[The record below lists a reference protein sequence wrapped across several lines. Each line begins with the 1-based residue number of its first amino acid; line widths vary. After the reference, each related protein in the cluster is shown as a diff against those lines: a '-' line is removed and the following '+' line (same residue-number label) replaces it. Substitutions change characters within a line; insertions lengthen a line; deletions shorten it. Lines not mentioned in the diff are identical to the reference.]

1 MNHNNVPPS
10 VSFAPN
16 PSMLNLA
23 IAILI
28 MLLGSALCSGTETA
42 LLSVPLLK
50 ARQLAQTK
58 QPAALALYA
67 IRQRISRPI
76 ATIVILNN
84 LFNIV
89 GSIII
94 GGIATRAFGDALLG
108 VFSGLLTFLVIVLG
122 EILPKTLGERY
133 AVKIALLVAIPVRT
147 LAWLFTPVVW
157 LLEKVTNPFM
167 APGQLPITNETEIK
181 LLATIGHQEGII
193 EADEAEMI
201 RRVFRLN
208 DMKAIDIMT
217 PRVAVTHLPGDSTIA
232 EAQEDILSS
241 QHSRILVS
249 DTDIDRTLGLVLKN
263 ELITALIRGQGGQRL
278 STVARPVRFVA
289 ETERA
294 DKLLQDFQNARE
306 HLAVVVDEYGGV
318 SGVVTLEDV
327 LEVLTGEI
335 VDETDRNID
344 LQTLAR
350 QRGRQILR
358 TRGFNWPSDR

>member
-1 MNHNNVPPS
+1 
-10 VSFAPN
+10 
-16 PSMLNLA
+16 MLNLA

-28 MLLGSALCSGTETA
+28 MLLGSAICSGTETA

-50 ARQLAQTK
+50 ARQLAQSK
-58 QPAALALYA
+58 RPPAVALYA
-67 IRQRISRPI
+67 IRQKINRPV

-89 GSIII
+89 GSIAI
-94 GGIATRAFGDALLG
+94 GSIAARTFGDALLG
-108 VFSGLLTFLVIVLG
+108 LFSGVLTFLVIVLG
-122 EILPKTLGERY
+122 EIIPKTLGERY
-133 AVKIALLVAIPVRT
+133 AIPIALLVAIPVRT
-147 LAWLFTPVVW
+147 LAWMFTPIIW
-157 LLEKVTNPFM
+157 LLEKVTSPFM
-167 APGQLPITNETEIK
+167 TAGQHPITNETEIK
-181 LLATIGHQEGII
+181 LMATIGHQEGII

-208 DMKAIDIMT
+208 DIKSIDIMT
-217 PRVAVTHLPGDSTIA
+217 PRVAVTHLSGDLTIA
-232 EAQEDILSS
+232 AALEQILQS

-249 DTDIDRTLGLVLKN
+249 DSDIDRILGLVLKN
-263 ELITALIRGQGGQRL
+263 ELLTALIRGQGQQRL
-278 STVARPVRFVA
+278 SQVVRPVRFVA

-294 DKLLQDFQNARE
+294 DKLLQDFQTARE

-335 VDETDRNID
+335 VDETDRSID
-344 LQTLAR
+344 LQIQAR

-358 TRGFNWPSDR
+358 SRGFNWPSEPQSPRTQNPRRD

>member
-1 MNHNNVPPS
+1 
-10 VSFAPN
+10 
-16 PSMLNLA
+16 MLNLA
-23 IAILI
+23 IAISV

-50 ARQLAQTK
+50 ARQLAQSNR
-58 QPAALALYA
+58 PAETALYA
-67 IRQRISRPI
+67 IREQINRPI

-89 GSIII
+89 GSIAI
-94 GGIATRAFGDALLG
+94 GSIAAQTFGDALLG
-108 VFSGLLTFLVIVLG
+108 VFSGILTFLVIVLG
-122 EILPKTLGERY
+122 EILPKTLAERY
-133 AVKIALLVAIPVRT
+133 AIPIALGVAIPVRT
-147 LAWLFTPVVW
+147 LTWLFSPVVW
-157 LLEKVTNPFM
+157 LLEKITSPFM
-167 APGQLPITNETEIK
+167 APGRHPITNEAEIK
-181 LLATIGHQEGII
+181 LMAAIGHQEGII

-208 DMKAIDIMT
+208 DMKSMDIMT
-217 PRVAVTHLPGDSTIA
+217 PRVAITHLPGDLTIA
-232 EAQEDILSS
+232 EAEEQILNS

-249 DTDIDRTLGLVLKN
+249 DHDIDHIVGLVLKN
-263 ELITALIRGQGGQRL
+263 ELLSALIQGQGDQFL
-278 STVARPVRFVA
+278 CEVARPIRFVS

-294 DKLLQDFQNARE
+294 DKLLQDFQTARE

-335 VDETDRNID
+335 VDETDRSID

-358 TRGFNWPSDR
+358 TRGFNWPSEG

>member
-1 MNHNNVPPS
+1 
-10 VSFAPN
+10 
-16 PSMLNLA
+16 MLNLA

-28 MLLGSALCSGTETA
+28 MLLGSALCSCSEAA

-50 ARQLAQTK
+50 ARQLAESK
-58 QPAALALYA
+58 QPAAIALLA
-67 IRQRISRPI
+67 IRQKINRPI

-89 GSIII
+89 GSVLI
-94 GGIATRAFGDALLG
+94 GGIAANVFNDALLG
-108 VFSGLLTFLVIVLG
+108 VFTGILTLLVILFG
-122 EILPKTLGERY
+122 EIFPKILGERY
-133 AVKIALLVAIPVRT
+133 AIPIALALVIPVQWLT
-147 LAWLFTPVVW
+147 WLFTPIVL
-157 LLEKVTNPFM
+157 LLEKLT
-167 APGQLPITNETEIK
+167 APLTSQGNSPSTNEAEIK
-181 LLATIGHQEGII
+181 LMATIGHQEGII

-208 DMKAIDIMT
+208 DMKSADIMT
-217 PRVAVTHLPGDSTIA
+217 PRVAVTHLPGDLTIA
-232 EAQEDILSS
+232 AALDQILQS

-249 DTDIDRTLGLVLKN
+249 DSDIDRILGLVLKN
-263 ELITALIRGQGGQRL
+263 EVLTALIRGQGQQRL
-278 STVARPVRFVA
+278 SQVARPVRFVA

-294 DKLLQDFQNARE
+294 DKLLQDFQTARE

-335 VDETDRNID
+335 VDETDRSID
-344 LQTLAR
+344 LQIQAR

-358 TRGFNWPSDR
+358 SRGFNWPSEP

>member
-1 MNHNNVPPS
+1 
-10 VSFAPN
+10 
-16 PSMLNLA
+16 MLNLA

-28 MLLGSALCSGTETA
+28 MLLGSALCSGIETA

-50 ARQLAQTK
+50 ARQLAQSK

-67 IRQRISRPI
+67 IRNKINRPV

-89 GSIII
+89 GSIAI
-94 GGIATRAFGDALLG
+94 GSIAARTFGDALLG
-108 VFSGLLTFLVIVLG
+108 VFSGVLTFLVIVVG

-133 AVKIALLVAIPVRT
+133 AIPIALLVAIPVRT
-147 LAWLFTPVVW
+147 LTWAFTPIVW
-157 LLEKVTNPFM
+157 LLERITNPFM
-167 APGQLPITNETEIK
+167 ASGQRPITNEAEIK
-181 LLATIGHQEGII
+181 LMAAIGHQEGII

-201 RRVFRLN
+201 LRVFRLN
-208 DMKAIDIMT
+208 DMKSINIMT
-217 PRVAVTHLPGDSTIA
+217 PRVAITHLPGSLTIA
-232 EAQEDILSS
+232 EAEAQILSS

-249 DTDIDRTLGLVLKN
+249 DSDIDHLLGLVLKN
-263 ELITALIRGQGGQRL
+263 ELLTALIRSQGHLLL
-278 STVARPVRFVA
+278 SQVARPVRFVA

-294 DKLLQDFQNARE
+294 DKLLQDFQTARE

-318 SGVVTLEDV
+318 SGVVTLEDA

-335 VDETDRNID
+335 VDETDRSID
-344 LQTLAR
+344 LQTQAR

-358 TRGFNWPSDR
+358 TRGFNWPAEH

>member
-1 MNHNNVPPS
+1 
-10 VSFAPN
+10 
-16 PSMLNLA
+16 MLNLA

-28 MLLGSALCSGTETA
+28 MLLGSALCSGIETA

-50 ARQLAQTK
+50 VRQLAQSN

-67 IRQRISRPI
+67 VRQKINRPV

-89 GSIII
+89 GSITI
-94 GGIATRAFGDALLG
+94 GGIAAKAFGDAMLG
-108 VFSGLLTFLVIVLG
+108 AFSGVLTFLVIVVG
-122 EILPKTLGERY
+122 EILPKTLAERY
-133 AVKIALLVAIPVRT
+133 AIPIALLVAIPVRT
-147 LAWLFTPVVW
+147 LTWVFTPVVW
-157 LLEKVTNPFM
+157 LLEKITNPFVIS
-167 APGQLPITNETEIK
+167 GQMPITNEAEIK
-181 LLATIGHQEGII
+181 LMAAIGHQEGII

-201 RRVFRLN
+201 LRVFRLN
-208 DMKAIDIMT
+208 DMKSINIMT
-217 PRVAVTHLPGDSTIA
+217 PRVAITHLPGSLTIA
-232 EAQEDILSS
+232 EAETQILSS

-249 DTDIDRTLGLVLKN
+249 DSDIDHLLGLVLKN
-263 ELITALIRGQGGQRL
+263 ELLTALIRGQGHQLL
-278 STVARPVRFVA
+278 SQVTRPVRFVA

-294 DKLLQDFQNARE
+294 DKLLQDFQTARE

-335 VDETDRNID
+335 VDETDRSID
-344 LQTLAR
+344 LQTQAR

-358 TRGFNWPSDR
+358 TRGFNWPAER